1 MNWIP
6 DKTIRGGL
14 STHSGIPGSQDLK
27 TMISSST
34 NHDLQLTSGRLLAR
48 NTFLNLIGRI
58 SPLVVAV
65 FAIPILIK
73 GLGMERFGVLTL
85 AWMLIGYFSLFDLGI
100 GRALTKLVAEKL
112 GTGEDEKVP
121 TLVWTSLFLMLL
133 LGILGAMLVGLL
145 VPWLVYRILKIPENL
160 RAESL
165 HAFYL
170 LALSIPLVISAA
182 GLRGILEARQ
192 LFGLIN
198 YVRIPLGLFT
208 YIGPVVAL
216 WFTHDLVVI
225 VAVLAIARLLAWQIF
240 LWLCLRALPPLRRK
254 LVIDRREMG
263 PILRFG
269 GWLTVSNVV
278 SPFLEY
284 LDRFLI
290 GALVSMTAVTYY
302 VTPYDVVTKLLHF
315 PSALV
320 GVLFPAFAA
329 SYVTNSEH
337 TRQLFLRGIKLV
349 IVILFP
355 VSLFLVSMAPE
366 TLEIWLGRD
375 FSQQSALVLQLL
387 TIGVFLNS
395 LAYLPATLIQGVGR
409 PDLIAKLHLIEL
421 PFYLIMLWGLIHSYG
436 ITGAAL
442 AWVLRAGIDIILL
455 FIISR
460 RFLYNTGQVLQ
471 RMTYFLGATII
482 LLSFATLPS
491 SFAVSAGL
499 FLFTLFAF
507 ALSAWFFML
516 SPEDRAMAKDY
527 WSRRFVSV

>member
-1 MNWIP
+1 MIP
-6 DKTIRGGL
+6 
-14 STHSGIPGSQDLK
+14 
-27 TMISSST
+27 SST
-34 NHDLQLTSGRLLAR
+34 EHDVQLTSGRLLAR
-48 NTFLNLIGRI
+48 NALLNLMGRI
-58 SPLVVAV
+58 APLAVAI
-65 FAIPILIK
+65 FAIPILIN
-73 GLGMERFGVLTL
+73 GLGMERFGVLSL

-112 GTGEDEKVP
+112 SAGENEKVAA
-121 TLVWTSLFLMLL
+121 LVWTSLFLMLI
-133 LGILGAMLVGLL
+133 LGILGALLMGLL
-145 VPWLVYRILKIPENL
+145 SPWLVYTILKIPASL
-160 RAESL
+160 RSESL
-165 HAFYL
+165 QAFYL
-170 LALSIPLVISAA
+170 LALSIPMVISTA

-208 YIGPVVAL
+208 YLGPVLVL
-216 WFTHDLVVI
+216 SLTHNLVII
-225 VAVLAIARLLAWQIF
+225 VAVLAVGRLLAWLIF
-240 LWLCLRALPPLRRK
+240 LVLCLRMLPELGQHRT
-254 LVIDRREMG
+254 INRREMG

-269 GWLTVSNVV
+269 GWLTVTNVI
-278 SPFLEY
+278 SPIMEY

-329 SYVTNSEH
+329 SYVSNSEH

-349 IVILFP
+349 MVVLFP
-355 VSLFLVSMAPE
+355 VSLLLVSMAPE
-366 TLEIWLGRD
+366 TLEIWLGHD
-375 FSQQSALVLQLL
+375 FSQHSALVLQLL

-395 LAYLPATLIQGVGR
+395 LAYLPATLVQGVGR

-436 ITGAAL
+436 IKGAAL

-455 FIISR
+455 FVISR
-460 RFLYNTGQVLQ
+460 RFLYNTWQVIQ

-499 FLFTLFAF
+499 FFVTLFIF

-516 SPEDRAMAKDY
+516 SPEDRTMAKDY
-527 WSRRFVSV
+527 WYRRFVSV